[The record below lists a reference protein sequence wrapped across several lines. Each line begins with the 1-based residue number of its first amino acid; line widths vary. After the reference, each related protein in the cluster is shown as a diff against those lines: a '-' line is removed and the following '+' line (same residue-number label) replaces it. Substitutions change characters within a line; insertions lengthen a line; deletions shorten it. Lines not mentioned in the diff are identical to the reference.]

1 MATSLTTLQRWN
13 MDKPLVTALFML
25 ACISLGV
32 IFSASGED
40 VSITVAQ
47 LVRLG
52 IGFAVMFLVAQIH
65 PDTLVRWTPYIFL
78 VGLVLL
84 IIVLISGVIGKGAQR
99 WLNLGVFSIQ
109 PSEIMKLA
117 VPMMVAWYF
126 SRQHLPATSK
136 QVAIAAVIILVPV
149 VLIAIQPDLGTALM
163 IASSGAFVL
172 FLAGMGWTLITGL
185 LILITASAPLV
196 WTYYMHDYQRNRI
209 LTLFDPAADP
219 LGTGYHTIQSMI
231 AVGSGGIFG
240 KGWLES
246 SQARLDFLPES
257 STDFIFAVFAEE
269 FGLFGILIL
278 FSIFIFAVARGI
290 VISMY
295 AQETYTR
302 LLAGSLA
309 LTFFLYF
316 FVNIGM
322 VTGILPVVGV
332 PLPIISYGGSSV
344 VTLMAGFGMLMSIH
358 ANRKIAHP

>member
-1 MATSLTTLQRWN
+1 M
-13 MDKPLVTALFML
+13 TALLML

-32 IFSASGED
+32 IFSASGENT
-40 VSITVAQ
+40 SITMAQ
-47 LVRLG
+47 FVRLG
-52 IGFAVMFLVAQIH
+52 IGFAVMFLVAQIR
-65 PDTLVRWTPYIFL
+65 PDALVRWTPYIFL
-78 VGLVLL
+78 GGLALL
-84 IIVLISGVIGKGAQR
+84 IIVLITGVIGKGAQR
-99 WLNLGVFSIQ
+99 WLNLGLFSIQ

-117 VPMMVAWYF
+117 VPMMVAWFF
-126 SRQHLPATSK
+126 SQQHLPATIK

-172 FLAGMGWTLITGL
+172 FLAGMGWPLIVGIL
-185 LILITASAPLV
+185 ALITASAPLV
-196 WTYYMHDYQRNRI
+196 WTYYMHDYQRNRV

-231 AVGSGGIFG
+231 AVGSGGMFG

-278 FSIFIFAVARGI
+278 FSIFVFAVGRGI
-290 VISMY
+290 VIAMY

-344 VTLMAGFGMLMSIH
+344 VTLMAGFGMLMAIH
-358 ANRKIAHP
+358 ANRKIAHS

>member
-1 MATSLTTLQRWN
+1 MATSLTTLQRWHL
-13 MDKPLVTALFML
+13 DKSLGTALLML
-25 ACISLGV
+25 AIISLGV
-32 IFSASGED
+32 IFSASGKD

-52 IGFAVMFLVAQIH
+52 IGFTILFLVAQIH
-65 PDTLVRWTPYIFL
+65 PDTLARWTPYIYL
-78 VGLVLL
+78 AGLVLL
-84 IIVLISGVIGKGAQR
+84 IIVLLTGVIGKGAQR
-99 WLNLGVFSIQ
+99 WLNLGLFSIQ

-126 SRQHLPATSK
+126 SQQHLPATSK
-136 QVAIAAVIILVPV
+136 QVVIGAGIILLPSALVAV
-149 VLIAIQPDLGTALM
+149 QPDLGTALM

-172 FLAGMGWTLITGL
+172 FLAGMGWTLIAGIL
-185 LILITASAPLV
+185 VLIAASAPLV
-196 WTYYMHDYQRNRI
+196 WSYLLHNYQRNRI
-209 LTLFDPAADP
+209 LTLFDPTADP

-269 FGLFGILIL
+269 FGLFGIIIL
-278 FSIFIFAVARGI
+278 FSIFVFATGRGI
-290 VISMY
+290 IIATY

-358 ANRKIAHP
+358 VNRKIAQS

>member
-13 MDKPLVTALFML
+13 LDKPLGTALLML
-25 ACISLGV
+25 AIISLGV
-32 IFSASGED
+32 IFSASGKD

-52 IGFAVMFLVAQIH
+52 IGFSVLFLVAQIH
-65 PDTLVRWTPYIFL
+65 PDTLARWTPYIYI

-84 IIVLISGVIGKGAQR
+84 VIVLITGVIGKGAQR
-99 WLNLGVFSIQ
+99 WLNLGLFSIQ

-126 SRQHLPATSK
+126 SQQHLPATSK
-136 QVAIAAVIILVPV
+136 QVVIGAGIILLPSALVAV
-149 VLIAIQPDLGTALM
+149 QPDLGTALM
-163 IASSGAFVL
+163 IISSGAFVL
-172 FLAGMGWTLITGL
+172 FLAGMGWTLIAGIL
-185 LILITASAPLV
+185 VLIAASAPLI
-196 WTYYMHDYQRNRI
+196 WSYLLHDYQRNRV
-209 LTLFDPAADP
+209 LTLFDPTADP

-269 FGLFGILIL
+269 FGLFGIVIL
-278 FSIFIFAVARGI
+278 FSIFVFTAGRGI
-290 VISMY
+290 IIATY

-358 ANRKIAHP
+358 ANRKIAQP

>member
-1 MATSLTTLQRWN
+1 MTTGLISLQRFN
-13 MDKPLVTALFML
+13 LDKPLVSAVVML

-32 IFSASGED
+32 IYSASGQD
-40 VSITVAQ
+40 LSITIAQ
-47 LVRLG
+47 LVRLT
-52 IGFAVMFLVAQIH
+52 IGFTVMFLVAQIR
-65 PDTLVRWTPYIFL
+65 PETLARWTPYVFL
-78 VGLVLL
+78 TGLGLL
-84 IIVLISGVIGKGAQR
+84 IIVLIVGVIGKGAQR
-99 WLNLGVFSIQ
+99 WLNLGLVSIQ
-109 PSEIMKLA
+109 PSEVMKLA
-117 VPMMVAWYF
+117 LPMMVAWFF
-126 SRQHLPATSK
+126 SQQHLPATIK

-149 VLIAIQPDLGTALM
+149 GLVAIQPDLGTALM
-163 IASSGAFVL
+163 IASSGIFVL
-172 FLAGMGWTLITGL
+172 FLAGMGWTIIAGIM
-185 LILITASAPLV
+185 ILITAAAPLV

-231 AVGSGGIFG
+231 AVGSGGVFG

-246 SQARLDFLPES
+246 TQARLDFLPES

-278 FSIFIFAVARGI
+278 FSIFVFVVARGI
-290 VISMY
+290 VIAMY

-344 VTLMAGFGMLMSIH
+344 VTLMAGFGMLMGIH
-358 ANRKIAHP
+358 ANRKIVQS

>member
-1 MATSLTTLQRWN
+1 M
-13 MDKPLVTALFML
+13 TALLML
-25 ACISLGV
+25 ACISLAV
-32 IFSASGED
+32 IFSASGKD

-47 LVRLG
+47 LARLA
-52 IGFAVMFLVAQIH
+52 IGFAVMFLVAQIR
-65 PDTLVRWTPYIFL
+65 PESLARWTPYIFL

-99 WLNLGVFSIQ
+99 WLNLGLVSIQ

-117 VPMMVAWYF
+117 LPMMVAWFF
-126 SRQHLPATSK
+126 SQQHLPATMK
-136 QVAIAAVIILVPV
+136 QVAIAAAIILLPV
-149 VLIAIQPDLGTALM
+149 GLVAVQPDLGTALM

-172 FLAGMGWTLITGL
+172 FLAGMGWPLIVGIL
-185 LILITASAPLV
+185 ALITASAPLV
-196 WTYYMHDYQRNRI
+196 WTYYMHDYQRNRV

-231 AVGSGGIFG
+231 AVGSGGMFG

-278 FSIFIFAVARGI
+278 FSIFVFAVGRGI
-290 VISMY
+290 VIAMY

-344 VTLMAGFGMLMSIH
+344 VTLMAGFGMLMAIH
-358 ANRKIAHP
+358 ANRKIAHS